1 MKTTTKKKN
10 SPKPATSSSAPV
22 NTALDEEVA
31 VIIDTA
37 TGAEYYMFLI
47 DFFKI
52 EKKSYVVMVPYE
64 PEKVRAKDAEIVI
77 LRSQVAKNGDQL
89 YISIL
94 DKNEM
99 ESAFGV
105 FFERFEA
112 SAKSE

>member
-89 YISIL
+89 YISNL
-94 DKNEM
+94 DKKEM